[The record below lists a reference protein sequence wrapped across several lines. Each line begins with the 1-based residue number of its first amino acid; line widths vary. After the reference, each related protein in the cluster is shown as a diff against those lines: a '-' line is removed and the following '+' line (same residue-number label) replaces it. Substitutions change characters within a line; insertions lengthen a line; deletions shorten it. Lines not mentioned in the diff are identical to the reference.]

1 MEDERRHCLGSKCS
15 YQDDPDGREQV
26 RCTLCNIWHHN
37 DCVNEPLS
45 GLVWTCPKCSTI
57 APLIA
62 KLQDDVALIKETNIT
77 KIREV
82 QELKDNQAQ
91 MMELLKKISTQLDNE
106 SQLRMKAEQELAG
119 ARSQLTELNKQ
130 LADQQIR
137 SNELKNAPP
146 TDPSQLTP
154 SAPPLPPSLL
164 LGTSLLRN
172 VDPKKVKNWDIIA
185 KGGAKIEDLQKAIEA
200 IPDDKT
206 YEKVVI
212 VAGSIDIEDK
222 SEHDVILNYQ
232 SLAVSASLRSQNV
245 VISSILPRTDKD
257 LGIKT
262 KSIND
267 KLNEMC
273 NKDGFT
279 FVNNDSSFLLMNG
292 KVNEAN
298 LTKDGLHLTK
308 RGVDHLLTNLE
319 VLENG
324 SFFTPTAY
332 PKPDNSNVVL
342 FRGHKNP
349 LSNFFR
355 VEITYNGEEFSSTE
369 AAYQFS
375 KAKAMHDNFNARR
388 IQSAK
393 TGLHAMRIA
402 EKVETDGNWKAKKVK
417 VMEGILKQKLRVSEK
432 TKKALIETGSKEIKE
447 DTHHEF
453 WGRGKEDKGQNML
466 GKIWM
471 GLRDKLK
478 KDPNF
483 PGDLTVSQPRSTNWT
498 QRQSWKRN
506 WATRQRQP
514 RCYQCG
520 ESGHGESQCRQRQTL
535 SCWSCGLAGH
545 KRKHCEDFGQHARKS
560 HWDAY

>member
-45 GLVWTCPKCSTI
+45 GLVWTCPSCCTI
-57 APLIA
+57 APLIT
-62 KLQDDVALIKETNIT
+62 KLQNDVALIQETNIT
-77 KIREV
+77 KTREMK
-82 QELKDNQAQ
+82 ELKDNQTE
-91 MMELLKKISTQLDNE
+91 MMELLKKISTQLDSE

-212 VAGSIDIEDK
+212 VACSIDIEDK
-222 SEHDVILNYQ
+222 SESDVILNYQ
-232 SLAVSASLRSQNV
+232 SLAVSASLRSSHV
-245 VISSILPRTDKD
+245 IISSILPRTDKE
-257 LGIKT
+257 LRAKT
-262 KSIND
+262 KNVND
-267 KLNEMC
+267 KLEEMC
-273 NKDGFT
+273 QKDGFV
-279 FVNNDSSFLLMNG
+279 FVNNDPSFHLMSG
-292 KVNEAN
+292 DVNEVN

-308 RGVDHLLTNLE
+308 RGLDSLLKNLKIME
-319 VLENG
+319 KE
-324 SFFTPTAY
+324 SAFTTTMY
-332 PKPDNSNVVL
+332 PKYDNQNAVM

-349 LSNFFR
+349 LSNFFG
-355 VEITYNGEEFSSTE
+355 VDITYNGEQFSSTE

-375 KAKAMHDNFNARR
+375 KAKTMRDNLNARR

-402 EKVETDGNWKAKKVK
+402 EKIETDANWKAKKVN
-417 VMEGILKQKLRVSEK
+417 VMKEILKEKLRVSEK
-432 TKKALIETGSKEIKE
+432 TKKALLETGSKEIKE

-453 WGRGKEDKGQNML
+453 WGRGREDKGQNML

-471 GLRDKLK
+471 EFRDKLK
-478 KDPNF
+478 KDPSF
-483 PGDLTVSQPRSTNWT
+483 PGNLSVSQHRNNNWT
-498 QRQSWKRN
+498 NRQSFKRN
-506 WATRQRQP
+506 WATRQWQP

-545 KRKHCEDFGQHARKS
+545 KRKHCEDFGQQTRKS
-560 HWDAY
+560 HWNAY